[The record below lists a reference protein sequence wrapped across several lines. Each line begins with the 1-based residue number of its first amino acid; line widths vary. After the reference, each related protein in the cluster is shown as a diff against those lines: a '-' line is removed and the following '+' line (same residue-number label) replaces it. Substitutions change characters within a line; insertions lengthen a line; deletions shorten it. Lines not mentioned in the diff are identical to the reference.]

1 MTRLVIEKVDAAFGL
16 IITNW
21 KPEFISEPKIF
32 SQIKEALSEDPLIIF
47 RGQRQLSDSEL
58 IEFASNFGDL
68 FNGGELFGVNSSTP
82 EILEL
87 STELD
92 EEGSEKLVSSAT
104 PLPWHT
110 DYCYLPRPSRE
121 SFLNAVEVPS
131 TECGTTWFANTYLA
145 YESLSKSLKQRVDR
159 LSGLHKLE
167 GSNRHQDAVETKTYK
182 DRHSQKNSNFNYPG
196 SRNPVEHPAAYK
208 HPLHDRTALYINSL
222 TCGFADM
229 DNSESEALLHELFLE
244 AAAPERTYKHVWQE
258 NDLVLFDTI
267 GTIHRR
273 EAQPFNERRVM
284 RQLST
289 LI

>member
-1 MTRLVIEKVDAAFGL
+1 MTRLVIEKVNAAFGL

-21 KPEFISEPKIF
+21 DPAFIGNPQIF
-32 SQIKEALSEDPLIIF
+32 SEIKEALAEDPLIIF
-47 RGQRQLSDSEL
+47 RGQRQLTDFEL
-58 IEFASNFGDL
+58 IQFASTFGEL
-68 FNGGELFGVNSSTP
+68 FNGGELFGVDSTTP

-92 EEGSEKLVSSAT
+92 EGGSEKLVSSST

-121 SFLNAVEVPS
+121 SFLNAVVVPS

-145 YESLSKSLKQRVDR
+145 YESLSESLKQRIVT
-159 LSGLHKLE
+159 LSGLHQLE
-167 GSNRHQDAVETKTYK
+167 GSNRHQAAAETRTYR
-182 DRHSQKNSNFNYPG
+182 DRRSQKNSNFNYPG
-196 SRNPVEHPAAYK
+196 NRNPVK
-208 HPLHDRTALYINSL
+208 HPVAYTHPFHNRTALYINSL
-222 TCGFADM
+222 TCGFADV
-229 DNSESEALLHELFLE
+229 DNSESEALLQELFLE
-244 AAAPERTYKHVWQE
+244 AAAPERTYKHVWEE
-258 NDLVLFDTI
+258 NDLLLFDTI

-273 EAQPFNERRVM
+273 EAQPLNERRVM

>member
-1 MTRLVIEKVDAAFGL
+1 MTRLVIEKVNAAFGL

-21 KPEFISEPKIF
+21 DPAFIGNPQIF
-32 SQIKEALSEDPLIIF
+32 SEIKEALAEDPLIIF
-47 RGQRQLSDSEL
+47 RGQRQLTDFEL
-58 IEFASNFGDL
+58 IQFASTFGEL
-68 FNGGELFGVNSSTP
+68 FNGGELFGVDSTTP

-92 EEGSEKLVSSAT
+92 EGGSEKLVSSST

-121 SFLNAVEVPS
+121 SFLNAVVVPS

-145 YESLSKSLKQRVDR
+145 YESLSESLKQRIDS
-159 LSGLHKLE
+159 LSGLHQLE
-167 GSNRHQDAVETKTYK
+167 GSNRHQAAAETRTYK
-182 DRHSQKNSNFNYPG
+182 DRRSQKNSNFNYPG
-196 SRNPVEHPAAYK
+196 NRNPVK
-208 HPLHDRTALYINSL
+208 HPVAYTHPFHNRTALYINSL
-222 TCGFADM
+222 TCGFADV

-244 AAAPERTYKHVWQE
+244 AAAPERTYKHVWEE
-258 NDLVLFDTI
+258 NDLLLFDTI

-273 EAQPFNERRVM
+273 EAQPLNERRVM